1 MMIPREE
8 FRARRA
14 QLNASLKQNS
24 VAIIPAA
31 DLLYRNA
38 DAEHH
43 FRQNSD
49 FHYLTGFDFPEAVA
63 VFIPNR
69 AQGEYVLFNQPKDTA
84 AEIWTGIRP
93 GQKGAVEEYGADQ
106 SFPIDTFKEE
116 LPNLLADCKH
126 IYYAFGRND
135 VLDDIIKKT
144 ISHIRDKVRSG
155 LKEPTELINVE
166 TILHE
171 MRLRK
176 SENEIAVMRKA
187 SGISARAHVQA
198 MKTCRP
204 GLNEYHLQAE
214 IEYACSK
221 EGASNQAYT
230 PIVAGGDNACILHY
244 VSNNAP
250 LPDNGLVLIDA
261 GSELHNY
268 ASDITRTF
276 PVNGKFSEAQRAVYN
291 AVLKTQ
297 LAVIDLV
304 KPGTSRDDLEQK
316 SIKIITEELVA
327 LGLLEGDPATLIEE
341 KAYMSFYMHRI
352 GHWIGLDVHDVGNYK
367 IDGHW
372 RSLEHGMVLTVEPG
386 IYIAPDNT
394 DVDERWRGIGVRI
407 EDDILVTEDSH
418 EVLSHAAPKTIA
430 EIEAIMA

>member
-1 MMIPREE
+1 MMIPRQE

-14 QLNASLKQNS
+14 QLNASLKQGS

-31 DLLYRNA
+31 DLLYRNS
-38 DAEHH
+38 DTEHH

-49 FHYLTGFDFPEAVA
+49 FHYLTGFDFPEAIA

-69 AQGEYVLFNQPKDTA
+69 AQGEYVLFNQPKNAA
-84 AEIWTGIRP
+84 AERWTGIRP
-93 GQKGAVEEYGADQ
+93 GQKGAVDEFGADE
-106 SFPIDTFKEE
+106 SFPIGSLEE
-116 LPNLLADCKH
+116 KLPELLADCKH
-126 IYYAFGRND
+126 IYYAFGRNNA
-135 VLDDIIKKT
+135 LDALIKKT

-166 TILHE
+166 TVLHE

-176 SENEIAVMRKA
+176 SDNEAAIMRKVA
-187 SGISARAHVQA
+187 DISARAHVRAMQA
-198 MKTCRP
+198 CKP
-204 GLNEYHLQAE
+204 GLSEYHLQAE

-221 EGASNQAYT
+221 EGANTQAYT

-244 VSNNAP
+244 VSNDAP
-250 LPDNGLVLIDA
+250 LPDDGLVLIDA

-276 PVNGKFSEAQRAVYN
+276 PVNGKFSDEQRAIYN

-304 KPGTSRDDLEQK
+304 KPGTSRDELENK
-316 SIKIITEELVA
+316 SIEVITSELLS
-327 LGLLEGDPATLIEE
+327 LGLLKGDLSTLIEE
-341 KAYMSFYMHRI
+341 KAYMAFYMHRI
-352 GHWIGLDVHDVGNYK
+352 GHWIGLDVHDVGKYK
-367 IDGHW
+367 VDGQW
-372 RSLEHGMVLTVEPG
+372 RPLEHGMILTVEPG

-394 DVDERWRGIGVRI
+394 DVDKKWRGIGVRI
-407 EDDILVTEDSH
+407 EDDVLVTKDGH
-418 EVLSHAAPKTIA
+418 EVLSHAAPKTTDA
-430 EIEAIMA
+430 IEALMA